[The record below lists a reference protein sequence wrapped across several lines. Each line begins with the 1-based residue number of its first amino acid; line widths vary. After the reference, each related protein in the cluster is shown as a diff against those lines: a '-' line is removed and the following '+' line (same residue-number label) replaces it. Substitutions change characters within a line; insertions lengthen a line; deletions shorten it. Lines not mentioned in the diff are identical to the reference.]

1 MVIETWIAIVI
12 IVFVFA
18 IGLISLIG
26 WMAAD
31 ERNEKER
38 AISKELEDENE
49 KLKVE
54 NAQLKAKL
62 SFIKLR
68 IDMEEKK

>member
-1 MVIETWIAIVI
+1 MVIETWIAAFIVLF
-12 IVFVFA
+12 VFV
-18 IGLISLIG
+18 ISLISLIG

-38 AISKELEDENE
+38 ALSRELEEENE
-49 KLKVE
+49 RLKVE

-68 IDMEEKK
+68 IDMEEK